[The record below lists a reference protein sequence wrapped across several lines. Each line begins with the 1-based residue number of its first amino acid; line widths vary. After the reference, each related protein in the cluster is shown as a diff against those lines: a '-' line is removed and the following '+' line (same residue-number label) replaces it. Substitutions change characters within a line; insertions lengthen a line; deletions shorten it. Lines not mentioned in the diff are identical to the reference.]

1 MRLGDQAMK
10 GGLEYIMSLED
21 KLGEYVNLWIAVV
34 DSKIVAKGPNAK
46 EVFRKAKE
54 EHPDKVPFVMK
65 VPADTVMV
73 M

>member
-1 MRLGDQAMK
+1 MK

-46 EVFRKAKE
+46 EVFRQAKE
-54 EHPDKVPFVMK
+54 AHPDKVPFVMK
-65 VPADTVMV
+65 VPRDTVMV

>member
-1 MRLGDQAMK
+1 
-10 GGLEYIMSLED
+10 MSLED
-21 KLGEYVNLWIAVV
+21 KLGEYANLWIAVV

-46 EVFRKAKE
+46 EVFAKAKQE
-54 EHPDKVPFVMK
+54 YPDRIPFVMK